1 MGGASH
7 FGGSRTA
14 NSTINGANGFNARNY
29 GSGGAGAL
37 NDNNEVDVRTGGAGS
52 GGLVI
57 VEVFI

>member
-1 MGGASH
+1 
-7 FGGSRTA
+7 
-14 NSTINGANGFNARNY
+14 
-29 GSGGAGAL
+29 L